1 MKIFVDTAKIE
12 EIKEAESWGILDGVT
27 TNPSLIKKAVNDSEE
42 EISLEEYI
50 KEILKTV
57 EGPVSLEVGAT
68 SVEGMISEAE
78 VLYDMFNGINDNV
91 VVKVPVN
98 TAMEDGDDNFSG
110 IKVTKALS
118 DQGIPINSTLVM
130 TPNQA
135 MMAAKAGAAYVSP
148 FVGRIDDHIRTR
160 MGLKRGEDYPKGT
173 YYPEELAIRV
183 WEQKLD
189 RAVGERSID
198 DIIYKDHEVMR
209 MFDWGND
216 DGIFSGIDLVWS
228 TKQIYDQYGFDTEII
243 AASIRTSRQ
252 VRSCAEMG
260 VDIATIPFPIIE
272 KMMVHKKTSQGMR
285 SFSDDV
291 IPEYQKILKG

>member
-291 IPEYQKILKG
+291 IPEYQEILKG